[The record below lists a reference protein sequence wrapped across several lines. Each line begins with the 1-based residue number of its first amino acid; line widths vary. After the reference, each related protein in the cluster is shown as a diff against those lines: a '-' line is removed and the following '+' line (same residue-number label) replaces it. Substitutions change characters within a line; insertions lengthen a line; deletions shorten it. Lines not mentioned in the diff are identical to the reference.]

1 MESIIFT
8 CSVFGMLW
16 LGYIVYKSE
25 KYKDGKKNH
34 DLGVFAF
41 KKTKETL
48 LKASLK
54 K

>member
-1 MESIIFT
+1 MESIIFSG
-8 CSVFGMLW
+8 SVVGMLW

-25 KYKDGKKNH
+25 KNEDGKKNH

-41 KKTKETL
+41 KKMKETL
-48 LKASLK
+48 RKASLK